1 MFSGVWRGAPIWAN
15 KHRQTNQS
23 LVAELSERPA
33 NAGNAEVS
41 RMLDPYIEAHELRE
55 LVLKKEIRPRE
66 VAEFFIARTQ
76 KLNPR
81 LGAFM
86 TVTPERALADAD
98 RIEKMP
104 EAEQR
109 RALMFGVPYSV
120 KDLNWTKDIPTSM
133 GSKNYEKFQ
142 PPADDEIVIKMRK
155 AGGILLGKTT
165 TPEFGA
171 RPTTEG
177 GLCPPARNPWNLEH
191 TAGGSSGGAGSAVAA
206 GLGPLAQ
213 GSDGGG
219 SIRIPSACCGIT
231 GIKPSRG
238 RVSMSPAAGEA
249 WAGFATFGPMGRTV
263 RDVATMLDVMHGPV
277 VGDPYWAP
285 EPVTSF
291 RSAVGIAPRHLRIGL
306 ITKTSLAK
314 VDSETL
320 AALDS
325 SAKLFEEMGHR
336 VEPINIDPGG
346 RMRDIVMAL
355 ICAGVGSVPVENINL
370 VDPVVREAWEA
381 GQKMSA
387 AQYIGT
393 VTQMHNMAREIVQEL
408 SPYDAVISPVTSSP
422 AVKLGTLP
430 SAPNKYLKELPEWIP
445 FTFAFNATG
454 QPAFSVPTGFSKSGL
469 PLAMQIVGRQ
479 ADEVTIIGLAAQFE
493 QARPWNGKH
502 PALD

>member
-1 MFSGVWRGAPIWAN
+1 
-15 KHRQTNQS
+15 
-23 LVAELSERPA
+23 
-33 NAGNAEVS
+33 
-41 RMLDPYIEAHELRE
+41 MLDPYIEAYELRE
-55 LVLKKEIRPRE
+55 LLLKKEIRPRE
-66 VAEFFIARTQ
+66 VAEFFIARVE
-76 KLNPR
+76 KLNPK

-86 TVTPERALADAD
+86 TITPERALADAA
-98 RIEKMP
+98 RIEKMS

-109 RALMFGVPYSV
+109 RAPMFGIPYSI
-120 KDLNWTKDIPTSM
+120 KDLNWTADIPTSM

-142 PPADDEIVIKMRK
+142 PPVDEEIVVRMRN
-155 AGGILLGKTT
+155 AGGIMLGKTA

-191 TAGGSSGGAGSAVAA
+191 TSGGSSGGAGSAVGA
-206 GLGPLAQ
+206 GLGPIAQ

-219 SIRIPSACCGIT
+219 SIRIPSACCGIV

-238 RVSMSPAAGEA
+238 RVSMSPVAGEA
-249 WAGFATFGPMGRTV
+249 WAGFATFGPMARTV
-263 RDVATMLDVMHGPV
+263 RDAAAMLDVLAGPV

-291 RSAVGIAPRHLRIGL
+291 SAAVGIAPRHLRIGM
-306 ITKTSLAK
+306 ITKTSLAS
-314 VDSETL
+314 VDGETL
-320 AALDS
+320 DALES
-325 SAKLFEEMGHR
+325 AAKLLEEMGHR
-336 VEPINIDPGG
+336 VEPISCDPGG
-346 RMRDIVMAL
+346 RMVDIVMPL
-355 ICAGVGSVPVENINL
+355 ICAGVASVPVKDIEH
-370 VDPVVREAWEA
+370 VDPVVRALWEA

-387 AQYIGT
+387 VEYLGI
-393 VTQMHNMAREIVQEL
+393 VTQMHNMSRTIVQEL
-408 SPYDAVISPVTSSP
+408 APYDAVISPVTSRP

-430 SAPNKYLKELPEWIP
+430 SHPSKYLSELPQWIP

-493 QARPWNGKH
+493 KARPWKDKH
-502 PALD
+502 PPIG

>member
-1 MFSGVWRGAPIWAN
+1 
-15 KHRQTNQS
+15 
-23 LVAELSERPA
+23 
-33 NAGNAEVS
+33 
-41 RMLDPYIEAHELRE
+41 MLDPYIEAYELRE
-55 LVLKKEIRPRE
+55 LLIKKEIRPRE
-66 VAEFFIARTQ
+66 VAEFFIARVE
-76 KLNPR
+76 KLNPK

-86 TVTPERALADAD
+86 TITPERALADAA
-98 RIEKMP
+98 RIEKMS

-109 RALMFGVPYSV
+109 RAPMFGIPYSI
-120 KDLNWTKDIPTSM
+120 KDLNWTADIPTSM

-142 PPADDEIVIKMRK
+142 PPVDEEIVVRMRN
-155 AGGILLGKTT
+155 AGGIMLGKTA

-191 TAGGSSGGAGSAVAA
+191 TSGGSSGGAGSAVGA
-206 GLGPLAQ
+206 GLGPIAQ

-219 SIRIPSACCGIT
+219 SIRIPSACCGIV

-238 RVSMSPAAGEA
+238 RVSMSPVAGEA
-249 WAGFATFGPMGRTV
+249 WAGFATFGPMARTV
-263 RDVATMLDVMHGPV
+263 RDAAAMLDVLAGPV

-291 RSAVGIAPRHLRIGL
+291 SAAVGIAPRHLRTGM
-306 ITKTSLAK
+306 ITKTSLAS
-314 VDSETL
+314 VDGETL
-320 AALDS
+320 DALES
-325 SAKLFEEMGHR
+325 AAKLLEELGHR
-336 VEPINIDPGG
+336 VEPISCDPGG
-346 RMRDIVMAL
+346 RMVDIVMPL
-355 ICAGVGSVPVENINL
+355 ICAGVASVPVKDIEH
-370 VDPVVREAWEA
+370 VDPVVRALWEA

-387 AQYIGT
+387 VEYLGI
-393 VTQMHNMAREIVQEL
+393 VTQMHNMSRTIVQEL
-408 SPYDAVISPVTSSP
+408 SPYDAVISPVTSRP

-430 SAPNKYLKELPEWIP
+430 SHPSKYLAELPQWIP

-493 QARPWNGKH
+493 KARPWKDKH
-502 PALD
+502 PPIG

>member
-1 MFSGVWRGAPIWAN
+1 
-15 KHRQTNQS
+15 
-23 LVAELSERPA
+23 
-33 NAGNAEVS
+33 
-41 RMLDPYIEAHELRE
+41 MLNPYIEAWDLRE
-55 LVLKKEIRPRE
+55 LILKKEVRPRE
-66 VAEFFIARTQ
+66 VAEFFIARVE
-76 KLNPR
+76 KLNPK

-86 TVTPERALADAD
+86 TVTRERALADAD
-98 RIEKMP
+98 RIEKMS

-109 RALMFGVPYSV
+109 RAPMYGVPYSV

-133 GSKNYEKFQ
+133 GSKNYENFQ
-142 PPADDEIVIKMRK
+142 PPADDEIVVRMRN
-155 AGGILLGKTT
+155 AGGILLGKTS

-191 TAGGSSGGAGSAVAA
+191 TAGGSSGGAGSALAA

-219 SIRIPSACCGIT
+219 SIRIPSACCGVV

-238 RVSMSPAAGEA
+238 RISMSPVAGEA
-249 WAGFATFGPMGRTV
+249 WAGFATFGPMARTV

-291 RSAVGIAPRHLRIGL
+291 SAAVGIAPRHLRIGM
-306 ITKTSLAK
+306 ISKTSLAK

-320 AALDS
+320 DALASAAR
-325 SAKLFEEMGHR
+325 LFEEMGHR
-336 VEPINIDPGG
+336 VEPISCDPGG
-346 RMRDIVMAL
+346 RLRDIVMPL
-355 ICAGVGSVPVENINL
+355 ICAAVGSTPVTDINL
-370 VDPVVREAWEA
+370 VDPVVRELWEL
-381 GQKMSA
+381 GQKMTA
-387 AQYIGT
+387 AQYIVT
-393 VTQMHNMAREIVQEL
+393 VTQMHNVSREIVREL
-408 SPYDAVISPVTSSP
+408 APYDAVISPVTSSP

-430 SAPNKYLKELPEWIP
+430 SHPGKYLSELPEWIP

-469 PLAMQIVGRQ
+469 PLGMQIVGRP

-493 QARPWNGKH
+493 KARPWKDKH
-502 PALD
+502 PPLD